1 MFDQFSRRF
10 STCKKIHIQQTS
22 KSIEHVYMCTNT
34 KIAKENKIERGRREL
49 IFIGRT
55 GGNEIIHSLF
65 ELFCCCRHRHCWW
78 WWWLLL
84 LFAFPQVPCT
94 RDSISVGCDSHSS
107 QSLFVLIVWFDQL
120 SKIRCTPTVCIC
132 HNTSCPWLPIKGTIW
147 MSMMLMMM
155 MMATNEKLNVEYW
168 RRQQRC
174 KGKNERE
181 SEFENCERIGRCYCF
196 VWLSCSQ
203 QTSVRSYSSER

>member
-1 MFDQFSRRF
+1 MRRYKRQPSVRMSIPKCNTPIATAASLRPKKKTLRVRMFDQFSRRF

-78 WWWLLL
+78 WWLLL

-107 QSLFVLIVWFDQL
+107 QSLFVLIV
-120 SKIRCTPTVCIC
+120 
-132 HNTSCPWLPIKGTIW
+132 
-147 MSMMLMMM
+147 
-155 MMATNEKLNVEYW
+155 
-168 RRQQRC
+168 
-174 KGKNERE
+174 
-181 SEFENCERIGRCYCF
+181 
-196 VWLSCSQ
+196 
-203 QTSVRSYSSER
+203 